1 MVSRFLLS
9 HLETGTQGSSAGGP
23 CQVSPRLLRPRCSD
37 AGVRLPSS
45 GCLCLNFFRRVM
57 GGSKVL
63 SESAFLNNR
72 LKIRLKISTPEG
84 MFGGGRFLS
93 AVTLGFLLNHSSLCL
108 RLRVASPLCVR
119 IPLCR
124 TTSCV
129 PPVPACVLISVP
141 SAETPLPSTVTSLAS
156 GWA

>member
-72 LKIRLKISTPEG
+72 LKTEG

>member
-72 LKIRLKISTPEG
+72 LKINTLEG